1 MSHASE
7 EAEKMV
13 MGHKINQRENIN
25 EKNETLHLTTYNYG
39 HLLKGY
45 EIDNN
50 KNKHTVMFRFVLSNT
65 CFKIYIVYTR
75 M

>member
-7 EAEKMV
+7 EAEKML

-25 EKNETLHLTTYNYG
+25 EKNETLQEVPLLHLTTYNYG

-45 EIDNN
+45 EIENN
-50 KNKHTVMFRFVLSNT
+50 
-65 CFKIYIVYTR
+65 
-75 M
+75 

>member
-25 EKNETLHLTTYNYG
+25 EKNETLQEVPLLFLTTYNYG
-39 HLLKGY
+39 HLLNVY
-45 EIDNN
+45 ETDND
-50 KNKHTVMFRFVLSNT
+50 
-65 CFKIYIVYTR
+65 
-75 M
+75 